1 MMGSVILP
9 RAGVVAGRLHQPNER
24 CELCA
29 GNGLLATLTDP
40 PLDEASRAPLRA
52 LPVTTWCLP
61 AAPPPVGVSCR
72 YASAMPRIWSPV
84 KSIIMDV
91 TLRTLWDHTDLFQSD
106 GTDVEW
112 FLRIDR
118 RSELDTGA
126 SQAKQSRTVLFG

>member
-1 MMGSVILP
+1 
-9 RAGVVAGRLHQPNER
+9 
-24 CELCA
+24 
-29 GNGLLATLTDP
+29 
-40 PLDEASRAPLRA
+40 
-52 LPVTTWCLP
+52 
-61 AAPPPVGVSCR
+61 
-72 YASAMPRIWSPV
+72 MPRIWSPV